1 MFYHAT
7 EKNVVSKKI
16 VLAGLKRG
24 AGVTHISI
32 LLATYFRE
40 VQGAKTA
47 IIEWNKQGDFTRL
60 EEIMYGYTK
69 DCFTIHGIDYFRYCD
84 KNKLRDFIYMN
95 YNYIILDLGVEIKN
109 NEELIENCEEKL
121 FIGNLQYWEQEPYIF
136 LSNYYKNYN
145 WTFVNNLGI
154 KEVVK
159 SVQKQ
164 LHQPVYTI
172 GYQPID
178 KPLNKEAKQFFYSLK

>member
-7 EKNVVSKKI
+7 ENNVVSKKI

-24 AGVTHISI
+24 AGITHISI

-60 EEIMYGYTK
+60 EEIMFGYTK

>member
-1 MFYHAT
+1 MFYQSRKKKGT
-7 EKNVVSKKI
+7 SKRFA
-16 VLAGLKRG
+16 LAGLKRG
-24 AGVTHISI
+24 TGVTHIGI

-40 VQGAKTA
+40 VQGAGTA

-60 EEIMYGYTK
+60 EENKYGYVK
-69 DCFTIHGIDYFRYCD
+69 NCFSIQGIDYYRYCE
-84 KNKLRDFIYMN
+84 KNKLEKFIHMN
-95 YNYIILDLGVEIKN
+95 YDYIIWDLGVEIKN

-121 FIGNLQYWEQEPYIF
+121 FIGNLQYWEQETYIF
-136 LSNYYKNYN
+136 FSNYYKRYN

-164 LHQPVYTI
+164 LQQPVYTI

-178 KPLNKEAKQFFYSLK
+178 KPLNKEAKQFFYSLR